1 MSTFRT
7 PVGPQ
12 PARVYWRRRLV
23 LLLGL
28 IAVIVIIVLIIV
40 RPGSGA
46 PAPTP
51 SGSSTPTPGA
61 TGAASG
67 ELAPC
72 DPTKVTLE
80 PIMDAAGYDAGV
92 IPQLSF
98 TLKSL
103 ETVPCTVEGGSDVQE
118 FRVTSGDELIWTSKD
133 CQTGAVAALVTLKPG
148 VPLQSSAIPW
158 DRTRSSADT
167 CDAAREEVVAGGA
180 SYHLEVVVGDLTSTT
195 SRQFVLY

>member
-1 MSTFRT
+1 
-7 PVGPQ
+7 
-12 PARVYWRRRLV
+12 
-23 LLLGL
+23 
-28 IAVIVIIVLIIV
+28 
-40 RPGSGA
+40 
-46 PAPTP
+46 
-51 SGSSTPTPGA
+51 
-61 TGAASG
+61 
-67 ELAPC
+67 
-72 DPTKVTLE
+72 
-80 PIMDAAGYDAGV
+80 MDAAGYDAGV

-158 DRTRSSADT
+158 DRTRSSTDT
-167 CDAAREEVVAGGA
+167 CDAAREAVVAGGA
-180 SYHLEVVVGDLTSTT
+180 SYHLEVVVGDLTSAT

>member
-12 PARVYWRRRLV
+12 PARVYWRRRLL

-28 IAVIVIIVLIIV
+28 IAVIVVVVLIVV

-51 SGSSTPTPGA
+51 SGSTSPSPTP
-61 TGAASG
+61 GAASG

-80 PIMDAAGYDAGV
+80 PITDAAGYDAGV
-92 IPQLSF
+92 NPQLSF

-118 FRVTSGDELIWTSKD
+118 FRVTSGDELIWSSKD

-158 DRTRSSADT
+158 DRTRSSSDT
-167 CDAAREEVVAGGA
+167 CDTAREAVVAGGA
-180 SYHLEVVVGDLTSTT
+180 SYHLEVIVGELTPAA

>member
-12 PARVYWRRRLV
+12 PPQVYWRRRLV

-28 IAVIVIIVLIIV
+28 IAVIVIIVLIVV

-51 SGSSTPTPGA
+51 SGSNSPSPSA
-61 TGAASG
+61 TGSAG
-67 ELAPC
+67 GLAPC

-80 PIMDAAGYDAGV
+80 PMTDAVGYDAGV

-103 ETVPCTVEGGSDVQE
+103 ETEPCTVEGGSDVQE
-118 FRVTSGDELIWTSKD
+118 FRVTSGDELIWSSKD
-133 CQTGAVAALVTLKPG
+133 CQTDAVAAIVTLKPG
-148 VPLQSSAIPW
+148 VPLQSPAIPW
-158 DRTRSSADT
+158 DRTRSSTDT
-167 CDAAREEVVAGGA
+167 CAAAREAVVAGGA
-180 SYHLEVVVGDLTSTT
+180 SYHLEVIVGDLTSTA